1 MKVGVL
7 RRRRVGIKACFAV
20 VAWGLL
26 TLPGAAMAAERCAPQ
41 DAMQIEI
48 RVAKDMGRVNFDHS
62 RSQAQLKRMSG
73 DKVDNAWKV
82 NGLTKR
88 TYTTESSAR
97 FKMVPMNNG
106 RYYCVRL
113 ETVDLKVG
121 LGRIDVFVANKYSR
135 NSCAFR
141 AVMNHEQQHV
151 EINRRVL
158 RRMMGRID
166 DKVRSAVYNFEPFPA
181 RSTSEAQRKL
191 SDYFKRALEPL
202 YQRLDE
208 EANEENARI
217 DTEAS
222 YSYLRKQC
230 DRW

>member
-1 MKVGVL
+1 ML
-7 RRRRVGIKACFAV
+7 RRIVRIKAWLVVIALILLSMPSAAV
-20 VAWGLL
+20 AV
-26 TLPGAAMAAERCAPQ
+26 ERCAPQ
-41 DAMQIEI
+41 DTMQIEI
-48 RVAKDMGRVNFDHS
+48 RVAKDLGRVNFDHS

-73 DKVDNAWKV
+73 AKVDNAWKV

-97 FKMVPMNNG
+97 FKMVPMNKG

-181 RSTSEAQRKL
+181 RSTGEAQRKL

-202 YQRLDE
+202 YRRLDD

-222 YSYLRKQC
+222 YTHLRKQC